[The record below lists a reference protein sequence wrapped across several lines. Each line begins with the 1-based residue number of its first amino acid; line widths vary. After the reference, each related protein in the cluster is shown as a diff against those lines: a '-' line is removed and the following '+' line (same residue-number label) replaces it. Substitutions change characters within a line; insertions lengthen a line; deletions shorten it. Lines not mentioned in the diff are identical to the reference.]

1 MKAPTAMKPL
11 VPVLVALL
19 LTGCY
24 AAPTT
29 PAFVPVDAAV
39 PASAG
44 LHAKVS
50 SQATLS
56 TASCPGPVSVVSGMV
71 FDQDHQPIKE
81 GATVQVTSMD
91 PDVPFHAKVAVIG
104 GAYVVSQ
111 APLGVPLEI
120 KATNRTGFSRV
131 RALELNGQAGCADAE
146 ALKASINF
154 GGPANGADAS
164 GNLYYLPR

>member
-1 MKAPTAMKPL
+1 MKPL

-29 PAFVPVDAAV
+29 PASLPVDAAV
-39 PASAG
+39 PAGTG
-44 LHAKVS
+44 LHAQAS

-71 FDQDHQPIKE
+71 YDQDHQPIKE
-81 GATVQVTSMD
+81 GATIQVTSKD
-91 PDVPFHAKVAVIG
+91 PETPFHATVAVIG

-111 APLGVPLEI
+111 APLGVPLEV
-120 KATNRTGFSRV
+120 KAVNRTGFVRV
-131 RALELNGQAGCADAE
+131 RELQLSGRAGCAEAE
-146 ALKASINF
+146 ALKATLNF
-154 GGPANGADAS
+154 GSPTAGADLTANS
-164 GNLYYLPR
+164 YYLPR